1 MKDPGKLGRALTRGL
16 TKKGVS
22 PIGRTMLPGKLAH
35 PFDLTPGGLGMG
47 AEDALT
53 GVRPANRRRMV
64 GGALGGKMPVGS
76 PGSRGF
82 GGGRLFRGGL

>member
-1 MKDPGKLGRALTRGL
+1 MKDPGQLSRALTRGL
-16 TKKGVS
+16 TKK
-22 PIGRTMLPGKLAH
+22 PATPLGRSMLPGKLAH
-35 PFDLTPGGLGMG
+35 PMDLTPGGMGMG
-47 AEDALT
+47 SEDALM

>member
-1 MKDPGKLGRALTRGL
+1 VKDPAKFSRALSRGL
-16 TKKGVS
+16 TKKSAG

-35 PFDLTPGGLGMG
+35 PCALTPGGLSLGS
-47 AEDALT
+47 EDALT
-53 GVRPANRRRMV
+53 GVRPSNRRRMV

-82 GGGRLFRGGL
+82 GGGRLFRGR